1 MADETGKAIVI
12 CPTCRRPTEHHLGWF
27 RTVGA
32 WDCPFCAAALE
43 IDVDRLATFLA
54 SKPPEGAE
62 FVARLSLRQ
71 TGGITTRRSR

>member
-1 MADETGKAIVI
+1 MPDDTAKATVL
-12 CPTCRRPTEHHLGWF
+12 CPTCRRPTERHLGWF
-27 RTVGA
+27 RTVAA

-43 IDVDRLATFLA
+43 IDVDQLAKFLA
-54 SKPPEGAE
+54 AKPSEDAA